1 MGVRDVFEK
10 SYSLLRCNLKESLL
24 IGIAFWLII
33 IAVEGSFF
41 FSGAVTMDSLYS
53 SDSVPVFVMNFIVA
67 FIFAMFSGGI
77 YYALTRVKRK
87 KIDLLDIRKGIEIH
101 WQNLLKAFILLQV
114 IVFAM
119 SLVLDIFIDGSVA
132 SAPAYSLLS
141 VVLVSAVLLLQIS
154 LMFVLI
160 VVVIEKMD
168 GFRAVKISVV
178 FFKNNVSLVLKSVL
192 LLFLLVFAIAF
203 RFMLA
208 ALVAGFVSQIS
219 VYLAIPIVLAIVLAF
234 IVFMLLAYFYLSVFV
249 FMLYKAGK
257 RKK

>member
-10 SYSLLRCNLKESLL
+10 SYSALRSNLKESLL
-24 IGIAFWLII
+24 IGICFWLII

-41 FSGAVTMDSLYS
+41 FSGAVTMDDLYG
-53 SDSVPVFVMNFIVA
+53 SDSLQVFVMNFIIA
-67 FIFAMFSGGI
+67 FIFTMFSGGI
-77 YYALTRVKRK
+77 YYAVSRVKRK
-87 KIDLLDIRKGIEIH
+87 KINLLDIRKGIEIH
-101 WQNLLKAFILLQV
+101 WQNLLNAFILLQV

-119 SLVLDIFIDGSVA
+119 SLVLGVFIDSSVA

-141 VVLVSAVLLLQIS
+141 VVLVSAVLLLQVS

-160 VVVIEKMD
+160 IVVIEKVD
-168 GFRAVKISVV
+168 GFRAVKKSVV
-178 FFKNNVSLVLKSVL
+178 FFKNNVSFVLKSVL
-192 LLFLLVFAIAF
+192 LLFLLFVAIAF
-203 RFMLA
+203 TFMLA

-219 VYLAIPIVLAIVLAF
+219 VYLAIPIALAISLAF